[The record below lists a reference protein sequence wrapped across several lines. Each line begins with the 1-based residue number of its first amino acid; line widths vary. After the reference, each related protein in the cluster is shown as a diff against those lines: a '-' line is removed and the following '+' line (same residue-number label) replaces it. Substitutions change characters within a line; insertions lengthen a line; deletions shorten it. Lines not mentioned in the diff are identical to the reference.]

1 MAVVASSEDRVLTV
15 PNVLS
20 VLRLLCV
27 ALFAWVLVGRR
38 DDFAAACILAALG
51 ATDWVDGQVARRF
64 NQVSTVG
71 KVLDPAADRV
81 LVATAVVAGTVVGAI
96 PVWLCVVVGIREAA
110 VSGAVALLGAL
121 GAPRIDVVWAGKAG
135 TLGLMFAF
143 PLFLVGNSTESWHT
157 AAEVL
162 AWLFCGPALVLAWV
176 AAAAY
181 VPAARRAYAQTRLN
195 PVP

>member
-1 MAVVASSEDRVLTV
+1 MLTV
-15 PNVLS
+15 PNALS

-27 ALFAWVLVGRR
+27 AVFGWVLLGRH

-64 NQVSTVG
+64 NQVSTLG

-81 LVATAVVAGTVVGAI
+81 LVATAVVAGTVAGAI
-96 PVWLCVVVGIREAA
+96 PVWLCVVVGVREAA
-110 VSGAVALLGAL
+110 VSGAVAVLGAL

-143 PLFLVGNSTESWHT
+143 PLFLVGHSTVSWHST
-157 AAEVL
+157 AEVL
-162 AWLFCGPALVLAWV
+162 AWLFCTPALVLAWS

-181 VPAARRAYAQTRLN
+181 VPAARRAYAQARLH

>member
-1 MAVVASSEDRVLTV
+1 MLTV
-15 PNVLS
+15 PNALS

-27 ALFAWVLVGRR
+27 ALFGWVLLGRH

-64 NQVSTVG
+64 NQVSTLG

-81 LVATAVVAGTVVGAI
+81 LVATAVVAGAVAGAI

-110 VSGAVALLGAL
+110 VSGAVAVLGAL

-143 PLFLVGNSTESWHT
+143 PLFLVGHSTVLWHT
-157 AAEVL
+157 AAEIL
-162 AWLFCGPALVLAWV
+162 AWLFCIPALVLAWA

-181 VPAARRAYAQTRLN
+181 VPAARRAYAQARLH